1 MKSSAKYLVPVCCT
15 LLAAAALLSGCSR
28 KNAPLADNVVG
39 PSLAGRSAVEGATTI
54 QIHPVAP
61 SPLANVTVEGTTLSL
76 WPYTGA
82 SFDPAFD
89 PIDSRDPMN
98 LIFVGDVDPLK
109 IREVLLGL
117 DGDRTSFGFPN
128 AFPFN
133 ERWADAH
140 GSAQTAYADPA
151 GWVGSVVQLRLG
163 QYGPVRI
170 HLRLFRTG
178 APFGDTGTWTVGGVH
193 FELMI
198 PGTAQHQALAWN
210 IARDVV
216 TADLARSGFLVA
228 PPSMTGEI
236 YSAPTYRTIPGFIWD
251 QLPPELKALGGPDI
265 PSDGKA
271 AVFHLEG
278 TPAPKAGTFTQQFT
292 IPFAQMIPKPFC
304 DSGPYDMVYVEG
316 PLDLSA
322 SATVD
327 ADGRYTMDTRYT
339 GKLTITPMNVTV
351 NPPVPAGT
359 PYTAMV
365 SEIQTGQTGGGI
377 DAVFSRSTLLG
388 TQAGSGQLRHT
399 DLKVSSAGV
408 QEYRFQE
415 MCLEP
420 TP

>member
-1 MKSSAKYLVPVCCT
+1 MKPNPKYLVPVCCA

-28 KNAPLADNVVG
+28 KNAPLADNPLG
-39 PSLAGRSAVEGATTI
+39 PSVAGRSAVEGAAVM

-61 SPLANVTVEGTTLSL
+61 SPLASVTTEGKTLSL

-82 SFDPAFD
+82 SFDPAVDDIDSKD
-89 PIDSRDPMN
+89 PIN

-128 AFPFN
+128 AYPFN

-163 QYGPVRI
+163 QYGPIRF

-178 APFGDTGTWTVGGVH
+178 ASFGDTGTWTLGGVH
-193 FELMI
+193 LELMI
-198 PGTAQHQALAWN
+198 PGTAQHQALQWM
-210 IARDVV
+210 IARELV

-228 PPSMTGEI
+228 APTTTGVI
-236 YSAPTYRTIPGFIWD
+236 HPAPTYRTVPGLIWD
-251 QLPPELKALGGPDI
+251 QLPGDLKALGGPDI

-278 TPAPKAGTFTQQFT
+278 TPTPKAGAFTQQFT

-304 DSGPYDMVYVEG
+304 DSGPGDMVYVEG
-316 PLDLSA
+316 PLNLSA
-322 SATVD
+322 TANVD
-327 ADGRYTMDTRYT
+327 AQGLYTMSTRYT
-339 GKLTITPMNVTV
+339 GKLTITPMNATV

-377 DAVFSRSTLLG
+377 DAVFSRTTMLG
-388 TQAGSGQLRHT
+388 TGAGSGQIVHT

-408 QEYRFQE
+408 KEYRKQE
-415 MCLEP
+415 QCLGP